1 MLDTASLELYVVT
14 NQNGQFFRA
23 KGYGG
28 IGDSWVDDI
37 KKAKVYTRLGQARS
51 RVTWFAKNYSSYGI
65 PKIIKLIVTNT
76 EEINEENRVKKS
88 IDNKIK
94 QDLIREKKNK
104 EYRIA
109 MLQGQ
114 KDRINDQLSKLEK

>member
-1 MLDTASLELYVVT
+1 MIDTSGLELYVVT
-14 NQNGQFFRA
+14 NQSGQFFRA

-28 IGDSWVDDI
+28 IGESWVDDI

-65 PKIIKLIVTNT
+65 PKIIKLTVTNT
-76 EEINEENRVKKS
+76 DEINEENRVKKS

-114 KDRINDQLSKLEK
+114 KDKINDQLSKLEK